1 MLCTQHLIGSKT
13 SFLLQK
19 TVFRKFIINYS
30 RILLSM
36 DHTKTIFVKRYK
48 STVKKSIENIHILK
62 EHKLNSSELHEFSNT
77 NLYTSRTH
85 TCGQL
90 RAENSEEFVVLCG
103 WLEYKR
109 LNRFIILRDGY
120 GSTQLIIPENAI
132 ELFNIVKDIPL
143 ESVITCYGKVKLRP
157 ANKINNNQATGM
169 IEVIVDKLLLLNSV
183 DTKIPFQIRKFHK
196 ANESLRLKYRYV
208 DLRYPEMQYN
218 LRLRSK
224 LLMKMREFLINNRD
238 FVEVETPTLFKKT
251 PSGAQEFIV
260 PTQEKGKCYSL
271 IQSPQQL
278 KQMLMVGSI
287 DRYFQVAK
295 CYRDEGSR
303 PDRQPEFTQLDI
315 EMSFTDQSGVMLL
328 VEELLSFT
336 WPSELGKIKTPFPQ
350 LSYEEA
356 MLTYGSDKPDIGCSF
371 KISSWTKF
379 IRNSPTD
386 VFALVIKNPVNKL
399 TIKQL
404 NELKKSIF
412 TNYPGVNFSLFNIKS
427 LDTFKENLQSTIQGI
442 DVAAVVTAEN
452 ISEHDLVAIASGSKY
467 KALTVLGKINENFK
481 VANNSNEPWRFVWVV
496 DFPLFEMESGKIQSV
511 HHPFTLPQT
520 KVNSNNLLDVKGYH
534 YDLVLNGCE
543 VGGGSIRIHDAS
555 LQKEIIESIL
565 KIPIESMSHLVEA
578 LKSGCPPHGGIALG
592 IDRFL
597 SILCK
602 TNSIRD
608 VIAFPKTFE
617 GKDLLTGA
625 PSEITVEDM
634 KRYHLNLCN
643 TENS

>member
-1 MLCTQHLIGSKT
+1 M
-13 SFLLQK
+13 
-19 TVFRKFIINYS
+19 
-30 RILLSM
+30 
-36 DHTKTIFVKRYK
+36 
-48 STVKKSIENIHILK
+48 
-62 EHKLNSSELHEFSNT
+62 
-77 NLYTSRTH
+77 
-85 TCGQL
+85 
-90 RAENSEEFVVLCG
+90 
-103 WLEYKR
+103 
-109 LNRFIILRDGY
+109 
-120 GSTQLIIPENAI
+120 
-132 ELFNIVKDIPL
+132 
-143 ESVITCYGKVKLRP
+143 
-157 ANKINNNQATGM
+157 NQATGM